1 MRGQTR
7 GQTLVALACVV
18 ALAAAPGVASARK
31 QTDLRYS
38 YDQVW
43 NASLR
48 LVRVDLRMPVTD
60 RDSEAG
66 YLLFDYL
73 DHGKRFPGSVELVR
87 GDREK
92 GTKIVV
98 QVQGM
103 PGYVEQLFLDKLQ
116 QKLRDEFGVPLDPP
130 RAPTQ
135 RPKPPADKPAEE
147 KPPADDVPIA
157 PSHDGLAPD
166 S

>member
-1 MRGQTR
+1 MRAHVWTGLACIAA
-7 GQTLVALACVV
+7 LVALPASV
-18 ALAAAPGVASARK
+18 SARK
-31 QTDLRYS
+31 QSDLRYPFE
-38 YDQVW
+38 QVW

-48 LVRVDLRMPVTD
+48 MVRVDLRMPVTD

-73 DHGKRFPGSVELVR
+73 DHGKRFPGSLELVR
-87 GDREK
+87 GEREK
-92 GTKIVV
+92 GAATKIVI

-103 PGYVEQLFLDKLQ
+103 PGYVEQMLLERLQ
-116 QKLRDEFGVPLDPP
+116 QKLRAEFGEPLEPP
-130 RAPTQ
+130 RAPAQ
-135 RPKPPADKPAEE
+135 KPKAPEE
-147 KPPADDVPIA
+147 KPPAPADDDVPLA